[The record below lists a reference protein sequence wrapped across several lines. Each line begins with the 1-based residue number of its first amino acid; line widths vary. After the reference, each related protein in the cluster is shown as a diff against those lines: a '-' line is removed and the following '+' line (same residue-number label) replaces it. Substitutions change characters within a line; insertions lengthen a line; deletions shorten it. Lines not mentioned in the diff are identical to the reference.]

1 MNNKVVPP
9 KKVAPKKQSE
19 EKSMRDRK
27 LSPAEILLM
36 RLGVVVIVSTIVIIL
51 GVVLLN
57 TFNRDEKLINP
68 LEDFTHITANE
79 VEALIGYDS
88 EANIYGNF
96 DFFRNSESE
105 LYQSIDTLLSNPALL
120 EIHVLFYKSLSLDET
135 LEDKLLA
142 LFDTIKD
149 EAFFLVDLDNPA
161 NQAIFDLPSLRQAG
175 ITSITEYAIITFFIE
190 GKPFNDEIM
199 YYEVYKDLRQIFITL
214 DNI

>member
-1 MNNKVVPP
+1 MNKKVVPS
-9 KKVAPKKQSE
+9 KKVTPKKQTE

-27 LSPAEILLM
+27 LTPAEILLM

-79 VEALIGYDS
+79 IEPLIGYDS

-105 LYQSIDTLLSNPALL
+105 LYQSIDTTLSNPALL

-135 LEDKLLA
+135 LEDKLLE
-142 LFDTIKD
+142 LFDTLKD
-149 EAFFLVDLDNPA
+149 QAFFLVDLDNPA
-161 NQAIFDLPSLRQAG
+161 NQAIFDLPSLKQSG
-175 ITSITEYAIITFFIE
+175 ITSNNAYAILTFFIE
-190 GKPFNDEIM
+190 GKTVNETVI
-199 YYEVYKDLRQIFITL
+199 YYEVFKDLRQIFITL